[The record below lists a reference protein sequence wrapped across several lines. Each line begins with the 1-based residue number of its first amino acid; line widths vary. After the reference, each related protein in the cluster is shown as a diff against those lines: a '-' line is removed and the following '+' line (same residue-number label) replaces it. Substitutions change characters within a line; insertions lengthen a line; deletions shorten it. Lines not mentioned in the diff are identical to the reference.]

1 MRLTFFFVLALVF
14 FAPIT
19 HAQPV
24 DEIRS
29 IILTSFVLLLMGLTA
44 ELPSTYLVHRI
55 WRKPEARFETARLFR
70 RLRRL
75 HLFCAVGMYLST
87 LIFCGWPTVVRINW
101 HLDQTVVLDEVLI
114 LFPFVLGLISS
125 WSSFYRVERALHQTS
140 EWGMLEPFPNVY
152 TFVTQQARYHL
163 ALLLEP
169 LLVFMAIQGGWRGY
183 EAGWHWPWLV
193 MYGLACTLLLTA
205 ILPWCW
211 LRLWSTVPI
220 SDARQ
225 RGNLLATGKR
235 IGVVCTNYLL
245 WNSEGR
251 QALALIIGYLPWAR
265 YLIFSDVLLE
275 NLSDEELEAIEAHEL
290 AHVCKHHLST
300 LLLYTLVSLLF
311 WSWLG
316 TLLIT
321 YESQL
326 PFWDQVGLQML
337 LIFAIFLYVRLTL
350 GLLSRLLE
358 READLMGCLAWHDQ
372 SAVYGLSVFAGA
384 LHRVAQLNGESL
396 ERDSWLHGSVSE
408 RTRAL
413 QRLLEDPFVCS
424 RFRRRMVLLKTA
436 LLAGVI
442 TLGLWTIWM
451 WQAH

>member
-14 FAPIT
+14 FAPLT
-19 HAQPV
+19 HPQPV
-24 DEIRS
+24 DAIRS
-29 IILTSFVLLLMGLTA
+29 IVLTSFVLLLMGLTA

-55 WRKPEARFETARLFR
+55 WREPQARFEVARLFR

-87 LIFCGWPTVVRINW
+87 LIFCGWPTVVRVNW
-101 HLDQTVVLDEVLI
+101 HLDQTVACAEVLI

-140 EWGMLEPFPNVY
+140 EWAALEPFPSVSA
-152 TFVTQQARYHL
+152 FVTQQARYHL

-169 LLVFMAIQGGWRGY
+169 LLVFIAIQGGWHGY
-183 EAGWHWPWLV
+183 AAGWHWAWLVLCGLGCILVITAVLPWL
-193 MYGLACTLLLTA
+193 
-205 ILPWCW
+205 WSK
-211 LRLWSTVPI
+211 LWSTAPI
-220 SDARQ
+220 PSGPQ
-225 RGNLLATGKR
+225 REHLVDTGQR
-235 IGVVCTNYLL
+235 IGVTCTNYLL

-265 YLIFSDVLLE
+265 YLVFSDLLLE
-275 NLSDEELEAIEAHEL
+275 QLSDEELEAIQAHEL
-290 AHVCKHHLST
+290 AHVRKHHLST

-316 TLLIT
+316 TLVIKHATDLTIWT
-321 YESQL
+321 QIGLQL
-326 PFWDQVGLQML
+326 P
-337 LIFAIFLYVRLTL
+337 LILTIILYVRLTL
-350 GLLSRLLE
+350 GWLSRLLE

-372 SAVYGLSVFAGA
+372 SPQLGLSVFAGA
-384 LHRVAQLNGESL
+384 LYRVAQLNGESPD
-396 ERDSWLHGSVSE
+396 RTSWLHGSVSE

-413 QRLLEDPFVCS
+413 ELLLDDPFAF
-424 RFRRRMVLLKTA
+424 RQFRRRMILLKTA

-442 TLGLWTIWM
+442 TLGLWTIWL
-451 WQAH
+451 WQWT